1 MSQESLTR
9 VYEEME
15 PGYYDRVFHRGR
27 GVQWFWQRHRLRL
40 ARESLP
46 PEPKRII
53 DLGCGPGTFLG
64 NFVNGRSYAL
74 GVDLAEPQ
82 IEYARSHYGR
92 PGLDFRRADVI
103 GFEHELPFDSA
114 VSIEVIEHLP
124 RESTRAFLETLRR
137 LLEPGGTLVLVTPN
151 YASAWPITERLVSR
165 FGAVDYVAQHINRFT
180 RDRLIAEAIDAGFL
194 VELCRTFFVVAPFL
208 AAASPYVAERL
219 LAVEDALLPG
229 IGSEL
234 LLVARRPLDT

>member
-1 MSQESLTR
+1 MSQESLSR

-15 PGYYDRVFHRGR
+15 PGYYDRAFHRGR
-27 GVQWFWQRHRLRL
+27 GVQWFWQQHRLRQV
-40 ARESLP
+40 RECLP
-46 PEPKRII
+46 SEPKRII

-74 GVDLAEPQ
+74 GVDFAEPQ

-92 PGLDFRRADVI
+92 PGLDFQRADVI
-103 GFEHELPFDSA
+103 GFEHESPFDSA

-124 RESTRAFLETLRR
+124 RDKTHDFLETLRR

-151 YASAWPITERLVSR
+151 YASAWPITERLISR

-180 RDRLIAEAIDAGFL
+180 RGRLVAEAVDAGFV
-194 VELCRTFFVVAPFL
+194 VERCQTFFVVAPFL
-208 AAASPYVAERL
+208 AAASTYVAERL
-219 LAVEDALLPG
+219 LTIEATLLPR

-234 LLVARRPLDT
+234 LLVARRPSGG

>member
-1 MSQESLTR
+1 MSQESLAR

-15 PGYYDRVFHRGR
+15 PGYYDRAFHRGR
-27 GVQWFWQRHRLRL
+27 GVQSFWQRHRLRRV
-40 ARESLP
+40 RECLP

-74 GVDLAEPQ
+74 GVDFAGPQ
-82 IEYARSHYGR
+82 IDYARSHYGR
-92 PGLDFRRADVI
+92 PGLDFQHADII
-103 GFEHELPFDSA
+103 GFEHDTPFDSA
-114 VSIEVIEHLP
+114 VSIEAIEHLP
-124 RESTRAFLETLRR
+124 RDKTRDFLETLRR

-151 YASAWPITERLVSR
+151 YASAWPIIERLISR

-180 RDRLIAEAIDAGFL
+180 RDRLVSEVVDAGFL
-194 VELCRTFFVVAPFL
+194 VERCRTFFVVAPFL
-208 AAASPYVAERL
+208 AAASTYAAERL
-219 LAVEDALLPG
+219 LPIEAALLPS

-234 LLVARRPLDT
+234 LLVARRPSDG